1 MSTGVSLKISNF
13 TSYILENRILE
24 EFKTSNL
31 EHMVREA
38 GVEPARHVPLD
49 PKSSASS
56 IPPLS
61 QHCNFKIISVFSQPL
76 MVKKFLGLKAQQ
88 FVRRLVLL
96 PFSTGLP
103 LPRDLSPKER
113 KCLPLFFLLNIH
125 LFLQPLK
132 E

>member
-1 MSTGVSLKISNF
+1 MGKLFLLLQGLNKSSDYNRFSLGKSA
-13 TSYILENRILE
+13 LL
-24 EFKTSNL
+24 
-31 EHMVREA
+31 VREA

-76 MVKKFLGLKAQQ
+76 IFKKFLELKVQQ

-96 PFSTGLP
+96 PFLTGLP
-103 LPRDLSPKER
+103 LPKDLSPKER
-113 KCLPLFFLLNIH
+113 KYLLLSSLLNIH
-125 LFLQPLK
+125 LSLQPLK
-132 E
+132 EWGK